1 MSNLSGFVKRLRDIM
16 RNDAGINGDAQRIEQ
31 IAWMLFLKVY
41 DAKEQD
47 WAFDDERYVV
57 HPPGGVPLGE
67 LGARRQVRQRHDR
80 RQAAWLR
87 QQHALSRTQGQGR
100 QGRQRENDRRGH
112 PGDGAD
118 AHQKGHRA
126 DRVRGR
132 QPVHEGRRA
141 AAAGHQRHRRAGFVR
156 LRGEPRLQRN
166 LRGHSQGAAKRRL
179 RGRVLHAPRRDRLH
193 GAG

>member
-1 MSNLSGFVKRLRDIM
+1 MNNLSGFVKRLRDIM

-47 WAFDDERYVV
+47 WAFDDERYVSILPEV
-57 HPPGGVPLGE
+57 CRWANWAHDDKSGSAMTGDKLLGFVNNT
-67 LGARRQVRQRHDR
+67 LFPVLKGKDVK
-80 RQAAWLR
+80 
-87 QQHALSRTQGQGR
+87 
-100 QGRQRENDRRGH
+100 
-112 PGDGAD
+112 D
-118 AHQKGHRA
+118 ASGKTIVEGIRVTAQTHQKGHRA

-156 LRGEPRLQRN
+156 L
-166 LRGHSQGAAKRRL
+166 
-179 RGRVLHAPRRDRLH
+179 
-193 GAG
+193 